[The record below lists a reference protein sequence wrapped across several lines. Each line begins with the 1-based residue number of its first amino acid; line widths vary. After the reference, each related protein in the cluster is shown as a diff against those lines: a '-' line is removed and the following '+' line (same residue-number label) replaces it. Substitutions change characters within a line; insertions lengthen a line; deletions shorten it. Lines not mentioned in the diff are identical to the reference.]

1 MKFVFQYAQ
10 DRLYDPILKM
20 MLYVDEPWEEEWG
33 SVRDWDAEDREDWAE
48 CGVGGNTC
56 MHTAL
61 CRREDLGALLV

>member
-1 MKFVFQYAQ
+1 
-10 DRLYDPILKM
+10 
-20 MLYVDEPWEEEWG
+20 MLYADEAWEEEWG

-61 CRREDLGALLV
+61 CRRADLGALLV